1 MSEFIKYHDN
11 TLPGLGYGADGMLT
25 DNWDPDK
32 DYGNEYVKVYFRI
45 NCPLYMRGKFSLSF
59 DSTEDHLI
67 FDRDVEEVF
76 TKLGWKIDKLPNGG
90 CCMEI
95 SKGLQSLY
103 LHPQGF
109 SGNLIKNEVKRTAEA
124 LRFNKTFNLEWVD
137 LYETKYDISDEECWE
152 RLLQK
157 KDKIRE
163 LILTA
168 ARTSQRKFFVHEED
182 VIEKVS
188 LVVREKRIY
197 EKEHFVVDH
206 ITPRFVQG
214 ILEELIAEGLIIH
227 VGDDLI
233 RSANKTELKK
243 VRKEKA

>member
-137 LYETKYDISDEECWE
+137 LYETKYDISDEEC
-152 RLLQK
+152 
-157 KDKIRE
+157 
-163 LILTA
+163 
-168 ARTSQRKFFVHEED
+168 
-182 VIEKVS
+182 
-188 LVVREKRIY
+188 
-197 EKEHFVVDH
+197 
-206 ITPRFVQG
+206 
-214 ILEELIAEGLIIH
+214 
-227 VGDDLI
+227 
-233 RSANKTELKK
+233 
-243 VRKEKA
+243 